1 MRNIYAFLFFK
12 SSYIPFFASHIK
24 GYLFCCRYHPKTVI
38 HHLQS
43 EKCIYNL
50 WEFVDDRKLNRRFRE
65 MSFSNICKAIHI
77 HDCVCQIMW
86 LLRFDKRFRTTFTTL
101 SSSSTHLT
109 QTERNKTFTYCKK
122 FTLHYSQERFA
133 QISMIGTQGQI
144 LKTPKKSLLSDTL

>member
-65 MSFSNICKAIHI
+65 MSFSNICKGYTYS
-77 HDCVCQIMW
+77 W
-86 LLRFDKRFRTTFTTL
+86 LCLLDYVAVAVWQKIQNNLYNTIIIINTSHSNRKEQDIYILQKIYIALFPRKICIDKYDWHPRT
-101 SSSSTHLT
+101 
-109 QTERNKTFTYCKK
+109 
-122 FTLHYSQERFA
+122 
-133 QISMIGTQGQI
+133 
-144 LKTPKKSLLSDTL
+144 DT